1 MNIVYVTYGA
11 ALYGA
16 NTSLINLMLNM
27 REKYNANV
35 ILLVNEEGPLV
46 DECRN
51 MKISVIVTP
60 FYRWLTIGNS
70 PLAKLKNIGKIFL
83 NIFKYREALAK
94 VKNMP
99 IDIIHTNST
108 VTDIGA
114 YLSKKIYKPH
124 VWHLRE
130 YGIDDYNM
138 YYMFPDFMVMKKYN
152 RAAAVIA
159 ISNSIFNTYV
169 NERKLCTAGNTRVIY
184 NGIQIPNPYKKSEY
198 VEKKRT
204 HFCIVGVVSEA
215 KGHTMAIE
223 ACKFLQKLT
232 GNYVLDI
239 IGDGDAA
246 YVRELKE
253 NVKKYELTEN
263 VRFWGYRS
271 DIADILKTM
280 DVGLMLSKKEA
291 FGRVTVEYML
301 NYMPVIGTNSGGTP
315 EIIRANQTG
324 YLIDFDQTELLAEKM
339 KYCITNSDTVKKYG
353 EYGRKVAIDCF
364 SVARNT
370 EEIFEV
376 YTDVLH

>member
-1 MNIVYVTYGA
+1 
-11 ALYGA
+11 
-16 NTSLINLMLNM
+16 
-27 REKYNANV
+27 
-35 ILLVNEEGPLV
+35 
-46 DECRN
+46 
-51 MKISVIVTP
+51 
-60 FYRWLTIGNS
+60 
-70 PLAKLKNIGKIFL
+70 
-83 NIFKYREALAK
+83 
-94 VKNMP
+94 
-99 IDIIHTNST
+99 
-108 VTDIGA
+108 
-114 YLSKKIYKPH
+114 
-124 VWHLRE
+124 
-130 YGIDDYNM
+130 
-138 YYMFPDFMVMKKYN
+138 
-152 RAAAVIA
+152 
-159 ISNSIFNTYV
+159 
-169 NERKLCTAGNTRVIY
+169 
-184 NGIQIPNPYKKSEY
+184 